1 MRLVSLKVY
10 KTTNDEVI
18 RDITFNEKGLSLIV
32 DETKTKGSRS
42 NIGKTIAVKIIDL
55 CLGAKSVSSIYK
67 DKDTGEDSIIKTFLK
82 ENKVVAKLI
91 CLINEE
97 EHSFIRALYPNGKNY
112 IDDVKKTMPE
122 YKSSLNKLCFDNS
135 SDVPTIRE
143 LMKKFIRLDFSNED
157 ALLKFLGNFQKNY
170 KYQAIYDFLF
180 GIGTSKSK
188 NITILEQNEII
199 GKDIEAIFRK
209 NSISSLE
216 EFSTKIE
223 LEESEVKK
231 FKQEYSEVS
240 VIDDYNK
247 KYEEIKSIDSQMHQL
262 ENNLSNL
269 NLQKD
274 LMVEKIKKEK
284 EKIFSVDINLLKK
297 LYDETKLIIDSP
309 IKDFEEFT
317 NFHNG
322 MVKKR
327 IEMLDDVYSKLLSTI
342 KTLTSELEQIH
353 EKYESN
359 YVNFNVELKEKFEE
373 KYSEYTKNKMNLEN
387 SKQDY
392 EYIIKKQKEIAF
404 NLSNKTLQ
412 DSDEDN
418 LKDIT
423 DTLNKYFRKLTENI
437 LRKPYA
443 IVIKRDIEEDEFPIE
458 IIGAE
463 GKLGT
468 GIKKA
473 MITCFDFAHVNL
485 IIEKKYHM
493 PHFLIHDKMENI
505 PLEELEGIIAESRN
519 FEGQYILPI
528 LSDRIDRFDIKD
540 EEIILKLSTE
550 VKFFKV

>member
-32 DETKTKGSRS
+32 DEAKTIGSRS
-42 NIGKTIAVKIIDL
+42 NIGKTTAVKIIDL

-67 DKDTGEDSIIKTFLK
+67 DKDTGEDPIIKTFLK

-122 YKSSLNKLCFDNS
+122 YRSSLNKLCFDNS

-199 GKDIEAIFRK
+199 EKDIEAIFRK

-297 LYDETKLIIDSP
+297 LYDETNLIIDSP

-327 IEMLDDVYSKLLSTI
+327 IEMLDTVYSNLLSTI
-342 KTLTSELEQIH
+342 KNLTSELEQIH

-392 EYIIKKQKEIAF
+392 EYIIRKQKEIAF

>member
-18 RDITFNEKGLSLIV
+18 RNITFNEKGLSLIV
-32 DETKTKGSRS
+32 DEAKTKGSRS
-42 NIGKTIAVKIIDL
+42 NIGKTTAVKIIDL

-67 DKDTGEDSIIKTFLK
+67 DKDTGEDPIIKAFLK
-82 ENKVVAKLI
+82 ENKIVAKLI
-91 CLINEE
+91 CIINEE

-112 IDDVKKTMPE
+112 IDDVKKTSSE
-122 YKSSLNKLCFDNS
+122 YKASLNKLCFDNS
-135 SDVPTIRE
+135 SNVPTIRE

-157 ALLKFLGNFQKNY
+157 SLLKFLGSFQKNY

-199 GKDIEAIFRK
+199 EKDIEAIFRK

-297 LYDETKLIIDSP
+297 LYDETNLIIDLP
-309 IKDFEEFT
+309 IKDFEDYT
-317 NFHNG
+317 DFHNG

-327 IEMLDDVYSKLLSTI
+327 IEMLDAVYSNLQTTI
-342 KTLTSELEQIH
+342 KTLTSKLEQIH

-373 KYSEYTKNKMNLEN
+373 KYSEYTINKMNLEN

-392 EYIIKKQKEIAF
+392 EYIIKKRKEIAF

-443 IVIKRDIEEDEFPIE
+443 IVIKRDIEEKEFPIE

-485 IIEKKYHM
+485 IIEKKYQM
-493 PHFLIHDKMENI
+493 PHFLIHDKMENV

-519 FEGQYILPI
+519 FKGQYILPI
-528 LSDRIDRFDIKD
+528 LSDRIDRFDIKN

>member
-32 DETKTKGSRS
+32 DEAKTKGSRS
-42 NIGKTIAVKIIDL
+42 NIGKTTAVKIIDL
-55 CLGAKSVSSIYK
+55 CLGANSVSSIYK
-67 DKDTGEDSIIKTFLK
+67 DKDTGEDPIIKTFLK

-97 EHSFIRALYPNGKNY
+97 EHIFIRALYPNGKNY

-199 GKDIEAIFRK
+199 EKDIEAIFRK

-297 LYDETKLIIDSP
+297 LYDETNLIIDSP

-327 IEMLDDVYSKLLSTI
+327 IEMLDAVYSNLLSTI

-443 IVIKRDIEEDEFPIE
+443 IVIKRDIKEDEFPIE